1 MELLR
6 QWEDVKTKTKRILE
20 LIETQKVYFYTVNE
34 GNKEAARDLYNE
46 EILEFS
52 KLFYDVYHS
61 MEDIKKAGYE
71 EKFIYFPSRENC
83 KVICMILVIRNALE
97 KYRFPLYVKSSDIL
111 KNYHLYLKDL
121 VELMSE
127 KDIDE
132 DMRYWAMHEFLKYP
146 EVEYVVKIIL

>member
-1 MELLR
+1 MEKFKMELLR

-71 EKFIYFPSRENC
+71 EKFIYFPSR
-83 KVICMILVIRNALE
+83 KLQ
-97 KYRFPLYVKSSDIL
+97 S
-111 KNYHLYLKDL
+111 YLHDF
-121 VELMSE
+121 S
-127 KDIDE
+127 
-132 DMRYWAMHEFLKYP
+132 YT
-146 EVEYVVKIIL
+146 

>member
-1 MELLR
+1 
-6 QWEDVKTKTKRILE
+6 
-20 LIETQKVYFYTVNE
+20 
-34 GNKEAARDLYNE
+34 
-46 EILEFS
+46 
-52 KLFYDVYHS
+52 
-61 MEDIKKAGYE
+61 
-71 EKFIYFPSRENC
+71 
-83 KVICMILVIRNALE
+83 MILVIRNALG

-132 DMRYWAMHEFLKYP
+132 NMRYWVMHEFLKYP

>member
-83 KVICMILVIRNALE
+83 KVICMILVICNALG
-97 KYRFPLYVKSSDIL
+97 KYRFPLYVKSSDLI
-111 KNYHLYLKDL
+111 
-121 VELMSE
+121 S
-127 KDIDE
+127 
-132 DMRYWAMHEFLKYP
+132 
-146 EVEYVVKIIL
+146 